1 MELRVLLN
9 THYLIR
15 EILVEMI
22 LDVQVRGVK
31 IKKFL
36 NSDVVTMYLYE
47 KRFMK
52 KYLCRFTHI
61 EPYVPYETMV
71 ELMVGSI
78 FSYS

>member
-47 KRFMK
+47 KKIYEEIFVSV
-52 KYLCRFTHI
+52 YTHRTI
-61 EPYVPYETMV
+61 CS
-71 ELMVGSI
+71 L
-78 FSYS
+78 